1 MKKKEGG
8 LMRQRKYELENG
20 VAGTMRPVVR
30 KIRFFTLME
39 FLMRKSCKKNVS
51 FRRRQFAPCL
61 IFPFFLSLLNCS
73 NVQLFNCF
81 PVPSSFRVP
90 CSIFLLRRVKLRIFT
105 LIELLIVVAIIA
117 ILAAMLLPALS
128 KARAMAQ
135 RITCTSQQRQIG
147 LAHANYQS
155 DSQDHFILKD
165 YEAFTPKISRDEWTW
180 AYYLSQNYLV
190 SKGAL
195 FVCPTAESAFRDINA
210 WSASGLRRNVKKYY
224 QASHYGYNYLNLGST
239 YHTFRGIT
247 GSYLMTPKNTQIKR
261 PSEIMM
267 FADARYGT
275 SPKGTYLFID
285 KDLSGYTT
293 NADAVNDRHENGMN
307 VTWVDGH
314 VTYEKNGKYRLF
326 LLTSKFMRPL

>member
-1 MKKKEGG
+1 MYSRKCRIECRRRCSRVKTEIFTLIKL
-8 LMRQRKYELENG
+8 LMRR
-20 VAGTMRPVVR
+20 
-30 KIRFFTLME
+30 
-39 FLMRKSCKKNVS
+39 SCKENAS
-51 FRRRQFAPCL
+51 FRQQGRAGHCQSPDSASS
-61 IFPFFLSLLNCS
+61 FFLPLLNCS
-73 NVQLFNCF
+73 NVELFKCF
-81 PVPSSFRVP
+81 PVPSSFRIP
-90 CSIFLLRRVKLRIFT
+90 CSSVLTSRVKIRIFT

-135 RITCTSQQRQIG
+135 RISCTSQQRQIG

-155 DSQDHFILKD
+155 DSGDHFILKD
-165 YEAFTPKISRDEWTW
+165 YEAFSPKISRDEWTW
-180 AYYLSQNYLV
+180 AYYLSQNYLGG
-190 SKGAL
+190 KGAL
-195 FVCPTAESAFRDINA
+195 FVCPTAEGLFGNINA
-210 WSASGLRRNVKKYY
+210 WSASGLRRHVKKYY

-247 GSYLMTPKNTQIKR
+247 GSYLTTPKNTQIKR

-275 SPKGTYLFID
+275 SPKGAYLFID

-293 NADAVNDRHENGMN
+293 NAYAVSDRHENGMN

-326 LLTSKFMRPL
+326 LLTNKFMRPL

>member
-30 KIRFFTLME
+30 KIRFFTLIKL
-39 FLMRKSCKKNVS
+39 LMRRSCKKNVS

-61 IFPFFLSLLNCS
+61 IFPFFLPLLNCS

-81 PVPSSFRVP
+81 STSSFRVP
-90 CSIFLLRRVKLRIFT
+90 CSRFLLRRVKLRIFT

-155 DSQDHFILKD
+155 DSQDHFI
-165 YEAFTPKISRDEWTW
+165 
-180 AYYLSQNYLV
+180 
-190 SKGAL
+190 
-195 FVCPTAESAFRDINA
+195 
-210 WSASGLRRNVKKYY
+210 
-224 QASHYGYNYLNLGST
+224 
-239 YHTFRGIT
+239 
-247 GSYLMTPKNTQIKR
+247 
-261 PSEIMM
+261 
-267 FADARYGT
+267 
-275 SPKGTYLFID
+275 D
-285 KDLSGYTT
+285 KDRSGYTP
-293 NADAVNDRHENGMN
+293 NAYAVNDRHENGMN